1 MSQIIDRI
9 AHSEQLLKN
18 YEFPTLQSL
27 IRQHMHATIKC
38 LGVNGSKK
46 LRYATSGL
54 IFRHRQ
60 GSEKGGR
67 VRGEVENR
75 KKSFDL
81 NPARLA
87 HFEVSFDEFAVLIA

>member
-1 MSQIIDRI
+1 MSQIIDRVV
-9 AHSEQLLKN
+9 HSEQLLKS
-18 YEFPTLQSL
+18 YELPTLKSL

-75 KKSFDL
+75 KKFFDL

-87 HFEVSFDEFAVLIA
+87 HFEVSFAEFAVLIA

>member
-1 MSQIIDRI
+1 MIESY
-9 AHSEQLLKN
+9 HSEQLLKN
-18 YEFPTLQSL
+18 YEIPTPNDV
-27 IRQHMHATIKC
+27 IRQHMHATVKC

-46 LRYATSGL
+46 LQYATSGL

-67 VRGEVENR
+67 ARREVENR

>member
-1 MSQIIDRI
+1 MKSY
-9 AHSEQLLKN
+9 HSEQSLEIYKI
-18 YEFPTLQSL
+18 PTPKL
-27 IRQHMHATIKC
+27 IRQHMHATVKC

-67 VRGEVENR
+67 ARREVENR

-87 HFEVSFDEFAVLIA
+87 HFEVSFAEFAVLIA